1 MKNSNQ
7 TSLKIATLVSLIC
20 LLIPLTIYGLWI
32 YAFNLGTTQVERVTI
47 FKDYFPDFLNGR
59 WDTTFISIAFCVVAI
74 LLSTNNLKRIKKNTT
89 YVVSYNSDIKTSTL
103 ESLLTVIKPL
113 LISICS

>member
-20 LLIPLTIYGLWI
+20 LLIPITIYGLWI

-47 FKDYFPDFLNGR
+47 FKNYFPDFLNGR

-74 LLSTNNLKRIKKNTT
+74 LLSTLNLKKIKK
-89 YVVSYNSDIKTSTL
+89 YWRTL
-103 ESLLTVIKPL
+103 NIFIIVISSLLL
-113 LISICS
+113 LLNLFSMM